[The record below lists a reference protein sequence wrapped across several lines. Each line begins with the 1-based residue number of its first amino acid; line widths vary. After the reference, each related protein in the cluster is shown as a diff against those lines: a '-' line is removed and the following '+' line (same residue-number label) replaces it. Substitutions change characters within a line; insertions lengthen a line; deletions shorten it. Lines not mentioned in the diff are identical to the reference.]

1 MLKLFEVSL
10 ITAII
15 FMLSAVNCRAESEKD
30 YISMTTA
37 AAQAESYRLY
47 ETILNSHRHDKF
59 KVGYL
64 KGTSFIY
71 EDIPN
76 HKSGYGYDYMEY
88 LSNYANCRFEYVE
101 FESWDELVKKFQSGE
116 IDIMP
121 DMPGDYKKIQNAKR
135 TDHVVGR
142 YPMELVTKE
151 VKPQMKIG
159 YATFFHSTPSL
170 PVIGKTENFSYT
182 TVAFQN
188 LNDMRKAF
196 ERGEIDGY
204 VDAMLDPR
212 FAKNVLAVFDRQS
225 YRLLIREDR
234 KEFYDRINLAM
245 EQLLLYQPNIRDS
258 LNNRYLRQNGFPLTL
273 SADEKKYL
281 AEKKKLTAAFFL
293 EHRPFVYR
301 NEKGELVGVVPELIR
316 KISEDLNIEIDIVEE
331 KNFQVIKNKISK
343 GEIDFVADAVCDFSW
358 TGEFNAAPVTP

>member
-142 YPMELVTKE
+142 YPMEKRW
-151 VKPQMKIG
+151 M
-159 YATFFHSTPSL
+159 HC
-170 PVIGKTENFSYT
+170 
-182 TVAFQN
+182 AF
-188 LNDMRKAF
+188 
-196 ERGEIDGY
+196 
-204 VDAMLDPR
+204 
-212 FAKNVLAVFDRQS
+212 
-225 YRLLIREDR
+225 LI
-234 KEFYDRINLAM
+234 
-245 EQLLLYQPNIRDS
+245 LLLPCRKKPDHSRGRCKHLVSAPIRVRAGRHRSGTVQDVSDALPARPQPGRLYKKTDE
-258 LNNRYLRQNGFPLTL
+258 YL
-273 SADEKKYL
+273 
-281 AEKKKLTAAFFL
+281 
-293 EHRPFVYR
+293 
-301 NEKGELVGVVPELIR
+301 GV
-316 KISEDLNIEIDIVEE
+316 
-331 KNFQVIKNKISK
+331 
-343 GEIDFVADAVCDFSW
+343 
-358 TGEFNAAPVTP
+358 